1 MLYAS
6 WSIVAALGAVSAHAL
21 SFQPGQEPLRDETLP
36 PIYNVPAEK
45 WQELNDTV
53 GGRLYKDLL
62 PMAYPCYN
70 NYQGSLKGSDVN
82 SCTAIELQ
90 KTDTAFV
97 ANQSGGYILV
107 STSKQA
113 Q

>member
-1 MLYAS
+1 MLCAS
-6 WSIVAALGAVSAHAL
+6 WSFVAALGAVSAHAL
-21 SFQPGQEPLRDETLP
+21 SFQPGQELLRDETLP

-53 GGRLYKDLL
+53 GGRLFQGL

-70 NYQGSLKGSDVN
+70 NHQESLKGSDGN
-82 SCTAIELQ
+82 ACTAIELQ
-90 KTDTAFV
+90 KTDTEFV
-97 ANQSGGYILV
+97 ANQSGGYIVV
-107 STSKQA
+107 STSRQA

>member
-1 MLYAS
+1 MLSAS
-6 WSIVAALGAVSAHAL
+6 WSFVAALGAVSAHAL
-21 SFQPGQEPLRDETLP
+21 SFQSGQEPLRDETHP

-53 GGRLYKDLL
+53 GGRLFHGL

-90 KTDTAFV
+90 KTDTEFV

-107 STSKQA
+107 STSRQT